1 MESTRSVR
9 LQKIADGS
17 CRCFSLPVF
26 ITSSTLHVHCCFFP
40 TTSHGVGGLRIHVH
54 LTAVPNATWPVAWL
68 VVTGGSPLTPDEVL
82 VGAEKATRIGRDL
95 IDMVQAALE
104 EDAKAAEA
112 MRKQYAA
119 TAGAPTSLA
128 D

>member
-1 MESTRSVR
+1 MLS
-9 LQKIADGS
+9 AGM
-17 CRCFSLPVF
+17 
-26 ITSSTLHVHCCFFP
+26 
-40 TTSHGVGGLRIHVH
+40 
-54 LTAVPNATWPVAWL
+54 VAHA
-68 VVTGGSPLTPDEVL
+68 GGSPLSPDEVL

-119 TAGAPTSLA
+119 TAGAPASLA